1 MRYWDSIRF
10 AVTSCLTAMLLV
22 GCSAG
27 GPPSNSAAPFNAAQG
42 EAGSWMQA
50 NASKSTLIY
59 AGGFVPDAGKLTL
72 NFAGGFY
79 GGIYV
84 YDYSTGK
91 RVGKLSADSDGM
103 CVDAKGDVYVTE
115 LSGSTLEYAHGGTKV
130 LKTFNSDGIPAG
142 CSVDAKNDLAVTS
155 ARPADVTVFAGGDP
169 NKGTTYSD
177 SSCTSLNK
185 MGYDNKG
192 TLIGQG
198 GNSGSSNVIICA
210 LLAGS
215 QKMTTLSMKGFTI
228 GAADGTIWDGKYI
241 ALSDQDVGGK
251 VTSGIVQA
259 SLSGRALVSHGETL
273 LSDKCSGGSH
283 TDITGPFIVGTNNTP
298 INDRQG
304 KVVVA
309 TDSVCTAKGSYLIEF
324 WHYPKG
330 GNPFKS
336 YKETIPIG
344 GVVVSIGS

>member
-1 MRYWDSIRF
+1 MRHWGFIRL
-10 AVTSCLTAMLLV
+10 AGTSCLTVVLLA
-22 GCSAG
+22 GCSAAG
-27 GPPSNSAAPFNAAQG
+27 QRFNSAASFNAAQG
-42 EAGSWMQA
+42 ETGSWMQA

-59 AGGFVPDAGKLTL
+59 AGGF
-72 NFAGGFY
+72 Y
-79 GGIYV
+79 GGVYV

-169 NKGTTYSD
+169 NKSTTYSD
-177 SSCTSLNK
+177 SSCTSLNR

-192 TLIGQG
+192 NLMGQG
-198 GNSGSSNVIICA
+198 GNSGSSSVIICA

-215 QKMTTLSMKGFTI
+215 QKETTLSMEGFSI
-228 GAADGTIWDGKYI
+228 GAQAGTMWDGKYV
-241 ALSDQDVGGK
+241 ALSDQNVDGK
-251 VTSGIVQA
+251 VISGIAQA
-259 SLSGRALVSHGETL
+259 SLSGITLVSHGETL
-273 LSDKCSGGSH
+273 LSDKCSGGHS
-283 TDITGPFIVGTNNTP
+283 DITGPFIVGAKNTP

-309 TDSVCTAKGSYLIEF
+309 TDSVCQAKGSYLIEF

-344 GVVVSIGS
+344 GVAVSIGS